1 MTFRHACV
9 LLFFIVGLVASGCE
23 SRKEPAEGPKPADR
37 PSAVTPEVK
46 PAPESSVVPAP
57 PAPLAKPAI
66 TPRIPFREALPP
78 ALYEIPSGALATWR
92 STAAD
97 KPALVIFS
105 AAYYLA
111 PIPQDFIPEIRKLV
125 LTAPAGEIVRRG
137 SRATPDPLM
146 TSEATISAA
155 IASDLFSEIIFV
167 RPSLKEDDDV
177 ALQRFQR
184 IMLEN
189 SLLTAPE
196 SKAATFGHGIISGS
210 VRGVPF
216 RCLPANKLP
225 KAGKPM
231 VLHIDLGYFKAQFVN
246 EIKTPLYALIHDL
259 ATAVRDSAR
268 PALNVTLSYSNQ
280 EYDLSLEARF
290 IINTLADLLRQP
302 KLLEGGEPASWGM
315 RSRALYLSN
324 MFAEE
329 DARAIVEKEVTASP
343 NDPAAHF
350 DLAML
355 RFQQDRPAEGFA
367 ALDRAVALDK
377 GYALAY
383 LQLAERGFAM
393 GETDKALELLDKGAA
408 IYPDNPF
415 ISLNKAHIL
424 ILSGRGRDAL
434 PIVKRLRQEPWS
446 DQKILAQL
454 EEMEAVAQQAPAAAL
469 TVPPAAPAPTPEKP
483 KSAPFHMPFRHN

>member
-1 MTFRHACV
+1 MTFRQAYV
-9 LLFFIVGLVASGCE
+9 LILLLTGIVASGCE
-23 SRKEPAEGPKPADR
+23 SRKEPADSPTPAAR
-37 PSAVTPEVK
+37 PIAATPEVK
-46 PAPESSVVPAP
+46 PVPGSSIVPAT
-57 PAPLAKPAI
+57 PAQLAKPAT
-66 TPRIPFREALPP
+66 TPRIPFREVLPP
-78 ALYEIPSGALATWR
+78 ALYELPSGALATWR
-92 STAAD
+92 DTATD

-105 AAYYLA
+105 AGYYLS
-111 PIPQDFIPEIRKLV
+111 PIPQDFIPKIRKLV
-125 LTAPAGEIVRRG
+125 LTAPAEEIVRRG
-137 SRATPDPLM
+137 SRATPDPLL

-167 RPSLKEDDDV
+167 RPYLKEDDDV
-177 ALQRFQR
+177 VLQRFRR
-184 IMLEN
+184 IMTEN
-189 SLLTAPE
+189 GLLTAAE
-196 SKAATFGHGIISGS
+196 SDAATFDHGIISGS

-216 RCLPANKLP
+216 RCLPAAKLP

-280 EYDLSLEARF
+280 EYELSLETRF
-290 IINTLADLLRQP
+290 IINTLADLLRKP

-329 DARAIVEKEVTASP
+329 EARSIIEKEVVASP

-355 RFQQDRPAEGFA
+355 RFQQDRPLEGFT

-393 GETDKALELLDKGAA
+393 GKPETSLQLLDKAA
-408 IYPDNPF
+408 RVFPDNPF
-415 ISLNKAHIL
+415 IPLNKAHIL
-424 ILSGRGRDAL
+424 LLSGRGRDAL
-434 PIVKRLRQEPWS
+434 PLVRQLRKEPWS
-446 DQKILAQL
+446 DPQIVARL
-454 EEMEAVAQQAPAAAL
+454 EEMEAVAQQAP
-469 TVPPAAPAPTPEKP
+469 PPPSPQPAGKEASAGKP
-483 KSAPFHMPFRHN
+483 KQAPFHMPLRHH

>member
-1 MTFRHACV
+1 MTFSHACV
-9 LLFFIVGLVASGCE
+9 LLFLAVGLVASGCE
-23 SRKEPAEGPKPADR
+23 SRKEPAESPKPADR
-37 PSAVTPEVK
+37 PVVALPDAK
-46 PAPESSVVPAP
+46 PVPESSIVPAT
-57 PAPLAKPAI
+57 PAQLAKPAI
-66 TPRIPFREALPP
+66 TPRIPFREELPP
-78 ALYEIPSGALATWR
+78 ALYELPSGALATWR

-111 PIPQDFIPEIRKLV
+111 PIPQEFIPKIRKLV
-125 LTAPAGEIVRRG
+125 LTAPAEEIVRRG
-137 SRATPDPLM
+137 SRATPDPFL
-146 TSEATISAA
+146 TSESTISAA

-167 RPSLKEDDDV
+167 RPYLKEDDDE
-177 ALQRFQR
+177 ALQSFRR
-184 IMLEN
+184 IMTEN
-189 SLLTAPE
+189 GLLTTAE
-196 SKAATFGHGIISGS
+196 SDAATFDHGIISGS

-216 RCLPANKLP
+216 RCLQASKLP

-231 VLHIDLGYFKAQFVN
+231 VLHIDLGYFKSQFVN
-246 EIKTPLYALIHDL
+246 EVKTPLYALIHEL

-280 EYDLSLEARF
+280 EYDLSLETRF

-329 DARAIVEKEVTASP
+329 EARAIVEKEVTISP

-350 DLAML
+350 DLSML
-355 RFQQDRPAEGFA
+355 RFQQDRPKDGFV
-367 ALDRAVALDK
+367 ALDRAVNLDK

-393 GETDKALELLDKGAA
+393 GETSKAVELLDKGSA

-415 ISLNKAHIL
+415 IPLNKAHIL

-434 PIVKRLRQEPWS
+434 PIVRRLRQEPWS

-454 EEMEAVAQQAPAAAL
+454 EEMEAVAEQAPLAAR
-469 TVPPAAPAPTPEKP
+469 PATPSPTSEKA